1 MHAWQAAGSD
11 RVREA
16 QKRLEGENRTLR
28 AQLLETEAALLAEQE
43 NVAELR
49 LALAEL
55 RHREATPPKADQAV
69 QVHHTLDVPSCW
81 CMHAATH
88 RSP

>member
-43 NVAELR
+43 SVAELR

-55 RHREATPPKADQAV
+55 RHREATPPKVDQAV
-69 QVHHTLDVPSCW
+69 QVHQSIHPPSRW
-81 CMHAATH
+81 CLHAATH
-88 RSP
+88 CSQ